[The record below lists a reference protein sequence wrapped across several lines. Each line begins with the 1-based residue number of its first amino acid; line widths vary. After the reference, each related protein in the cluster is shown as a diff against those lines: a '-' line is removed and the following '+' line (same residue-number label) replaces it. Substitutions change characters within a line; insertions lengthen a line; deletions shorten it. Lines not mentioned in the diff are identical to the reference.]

1 MVPIILALYANMAP
15 VKDYLMPRSSEV
27 ALARSAAPL
36 SISDNATVLVL
47 GPRGYYVAVTGSNG
61 FVCLVERGWLAAFD
75 WPQIW
80 NPKIRAADC
89 LNPPAA
95 RSLVPVDEL
104 KTRLFLGGD
113 SKSAVLSAVKAAYA
127 ARKLPALEPGAM
139 SYMMGRGSYLTDL
152 GDHNGPHLMFFMPF
166 QDAAPWGS
174 DLPKSPIQSVSF
186 WFISG
191 NANTLQ
197 GLPPLRVFVIG
208 MSKWSDGS
216 AVSGAAFE
224 STLHHHQ

>member
-1 MVPIILALYANMAP
+1 MVSVILALYANMAP
-15 VKDYLMPRSSEV
+15 VRDYLMPRSSEV
-27 ALARSAAPL
+27 ALARSAAPR
-36 SISDNATVLVL
+36 SISDNATVLAL
-47 GPRGYYVAVTGSNG
+47 GPRGYYVADTGSNG
-61 FVCLVERGWLAAFD
+61 FVCLVERSWLAAFD
-75 WPQIW
+75 WPQYW

-89 LNPPAA
+89 LNPQAA
-95 RSLVPVDEL
+95 RSVIPVDEM
-104 KTRLFLGGD
+104 KTRLFLSGN

-127 ARKLPALEPGAM
+127 ARTLPALEPGAM

-166 QDAAPWGS
+166 QDAAPWGA

-197 GLPPLRVFVIG
+197 GLPPLRVFVTG

-216 AVSGAAFE
+216 PVAAGAFD